1 MNPGIS
7 KSRVRRVVR
16 LRRQQRAK
24 HGPPTSFRNGVSLAL
39 VYVAGAVLVALLLSL
54 FVKGS
59 LGSID
64 AHVHAG
70 GTVRSALA
78 NAGILCAAAV
88 CGRLLLGQLAPECV
102 SRNSRVLMLCLVAV
116 VADAL
121 CIGTTFAASS
131 LVHQLP
137 HAFTA
142 PEEAQLAS
150 LPGLVLPH
158 LFAPVLATLLAGP
171 GAGISVGVALAMQNV
186 LFVPH
191 ASGLASALLGSL
203 AAVVA
208 PIAVSGV
215 RRRGP
220 LVRAM
225 VLMGLVQIAAL
236 VSSATSLPGLP
247 SAILDGFRAP
257 ETRFAV
263 LDPLGLLAALVL
275 LTAPAAVLLLLA
287 PLEHVFAACSDIRLD
302 LFSDLAHPLL
312 KRLALEAP
320 GTYHH
325 SLVVANLASAAA
337 EAVGANP
344 LLALVGGYYH
354 DVGKLSAPAKF
365 TENLALG
372 ETNPHDALPPHMS
385 ALVLSSHVK
394 DGIALALD
402 YRLPVPIRDIIEE
415 HHGNSLMAFFLDKAR
430 KQAEAKAA
438 ESGAEPEPVDEN
450 LFRYTGR
457 RPTSAEAAIVSLAD
471 SVEAASRSLPSVT
484 PAQLEKLVDS
494 IVAAKARDGQ
504 LDLCPLTYPDV
515 VEIRRSFAATLA
527 TSLHGRIAYPKDPE
541 KEKDAPAAP
550 AAPAPAPAD
559 APAAK

>member
-24 HGPPTSFRNGVSLAL
+24 HGPPTSFRNGLSLAL
-39 VYVAGAVLVALLLSL
+39 LYVAGTIVAALLLS
-54 FVKGS
+54 FSVKGS
-59 LGSID
+59 LG
-64 AHVHAG
+64 AVG
-70 GTVRSALA
+70 GHGGLLPTALA
-78 NAGILCAAAV
+78 NAGVLCAAAL

-116 VADAL
+116 AADVLCVGAAVFGPDLFYDALPVRWAADAPRPF
-121 CIGTTFAASS
+121 GS
-131 LVHQLP
+131 LAGFL
-137 HAFTA
+137 
-142 PEEAQLAS
+142 
-150 LPGLVLPH
+150 LPH
-158 LFAPVLATLLAGP
+158 LFAPVLATLLAGA
-171 GAGISVGVALAMQNV
+171 GAGVALGVALAVQSV
-186 LFVPH
+186 LFVPPE
-191 ASGLASALLGSL
+191 AGLATALLGVL
-203 AAVVA
+203 AGIAA
-208 PIAVSGV
+208 PVAVSGV

-220 LVRAM
+220 LVRVM
-225 VLMGLVQIAAL
+225 LLLGLFQFAAL
-236 VSSATSLPGLP
+236 ASAACAVPDLVHTVFYRIGEAEAGQRVVLAL
-247 SAILDGFRAP
+247 AILTG
-257 ETRFAV
+257 T
-263 LDPLGLLAALVL
+263 VL
-275 LTAPAAVLLLLA
+275 LVAPAAVLLLLS

-354 DVGKLSAPAKF
+354 DVGKLSAPGKF

-385 ALVLSSHVK
+385 ALVLSAHVK

-415 HHGNSLMAFFLDKAR
+415 HHGSSLMAFFLDKAR

-438 ESGAEPEPVDEN
+438 ASGAEPEPVDEN

-484 PAQLEKLVDS
+484 PAQLEKLVDN
-494 IVAAKARDGQ
+494 IVAGKSRDGQ
-504 LDLCPLTYPDV
+504 LDLCPLTFPDL

-541 KEKDAPAAP
+541 EEKDAAAAP
-550 AAPAPAPAD
+550 AAPAPAE
-559 APAAK
+559 APAEK

>member
-24 HGPPTSFRNGVSLAL
+24 HGPPTSFRNGLSLAL
-39 VYVAGAVLVALLLSL
+39 AYVAGAIVAALLLS
-54 FVKGS
+54 FSVKGS
-59 LGSID
+59 LG
-64 AHVHAG
+64 AVG
-70 GTVRSALA
+70 GHGGLLPTALA
-78 NAGILCAAAV
+78 NAGVLCAAAL

-116 VADAL
+116 AADVLCVGSAVFGPALFYDAL
-121 CIGTTFAASS
+121 PVRWGPG
-131 LVHQLP
+131 L
-137 HAFTA
+137 TA
-142 PEEAQLAS
+142 PFGPLAGF
-150 LPGLVLPH
+150 LLPH
-158 LFAPVLATLLAGP
+158 LFAPVLATLLAGA
-171 GAGISVGVALAMQNV
+171 GAGVALGVALAVQSV
-186 LFVPH
+186 LFVPPE
-191 ASGLASALLGSL
+191 AGLATVLLGVL
-203 AAVVA
+203 AGIAA
-208 PIAVSGV
+208 PVAVSGV

-220 LVRAM
+220 LVRVM
-225 VLMGLVQIAAL
+225 LLLGLFQFAAL
-236 VSSATSLPGLP
+236 ASAACAVPDLVHTVFYRIGEAEAGQRVVLAL
-247 SAILDGFRAP
+247 AILSG
-257 ETRFAV
+257 T
-263 LDPLGLLAALVL
+263 VL
-275 LTAPAAVLLLLA
+275 LVAPAAVLLLLS

-354 DVGKLSAPAKF
+354 DVGKLSAPGKF

-385 ALVLSSHVK
+385 ALVLSAHVK

-415 HHGNSLMAFFLDKAR
+415 HHGSSLMAFFLDKAR

-438 ESGAEPEPVDEN
+438 ASGAEPEPVDEN

-494 IVAAKARDGQ
+494 IVAAKSRDGQ
-504 LDLCPLTYPDV
+504 LDLCPLTFPDI

-527 TSLHGRIAYPKDPE
+527 TSLHGRIAYPKEPEEE
-541 KEKDAPAAP
+541 KETAAAP
-550 AAPAPAPAD
+550 AAPAPAE
-559 APAAK
+559 APAEK